1 MQKAPTQGQSQ
12 STRVA
17 PNRRTTP
24 STHNTLPQLP
34 DALLLLQERH
44 MHTHARTQ
52 TRGQYNMGGVRP
64 GVPALTRK
72 KADRWWRGRL
82 PVPPPIPFCEMGGRG
97 GFASCLGRGGWK
109 LLSQKQTSMGGDR
122 GRNSLPPFP
131 ARAESSR
138 VWFGLA
144 GAMGRR
150 LQQDEQAYAS
160 RGKVHPTPSC
170 GAGSCSRGK
179 MSEVGWDI
187 VQSA

>member
-1 MQKAPTQGQSQ
+1 MHSCSFKSDTC
-12 STRVA
+12 TR
-17 PNRRTTP
+17 
-24 STHNTLPQLP
+24 
-34 DALLLLQERH
+34 
-44 MHTHARTQ
+44 THAHRHEGNIICGGTS
-52 TRGQYNMGGVRP
+52 RGPSM
-64 GVPALTRK
+64 TRK
-72 KADRWWRGRL
+72 KTDRWWRGRL
-82 PVPPPIPFCEMGGRG
+82 PVPPPILFCEMGRV

-131 ARAESSR
+131 ARAESSS

-179 MSEVGWDI
+179 MSEVGRDI

>member
-1 MQKAPTQGQSQ
+1 
-12 STRVA
+12 
-17 PNRRTTP
+17 
-24 STHNTLPQLP
+24 
-34 DALLLLQERH
+34 
-44 MHTHARTQ
+44 
-52 TRGQYNMGGVRP
+52 MGGGTSRGP
-64 GVPALTRK
+64 TMTRK
-72 KADRWWRGRL
+72 KTDRWWRGRL
-82 PVPPPIPFCEMGGRG
+82 PVPPPILFCEMGRV

-131 ARAESSR
+131 ARAESSS
-138 VWFGLA
+138 VWFRLA

-179 MSEVGWDI
+179 MSDWGGTSCKVLECQVPENPGGGQLKPVFSLTIRLQLVGKLEEEVLVVNDLELAHVGLGL
-187 VQSA
+187 